1 MMTMIK
7 KMVMMMAIDKHPIIL
22 KFQYSTYRVLIK
34 LKTGY
39 QLDLTQSNFHELV
52 GFLKDAENYGSRM
65 PDLSQDTEMLNIHC
79 DLVNISLVNGGDT
92 DII

>member
-1 MMTMIK
+1 
-7 KMVMMMAIDKHPIIL
+7 
-22 KFQYSTYRVLIK
+22 